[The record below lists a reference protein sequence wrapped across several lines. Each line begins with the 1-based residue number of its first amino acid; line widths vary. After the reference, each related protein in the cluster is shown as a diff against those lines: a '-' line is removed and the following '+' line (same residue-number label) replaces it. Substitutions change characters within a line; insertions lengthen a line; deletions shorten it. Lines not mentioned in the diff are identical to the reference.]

1 MEKFLVIQAA
11 RFGDLIQTKRLILSL
26 KQKGEVVL
34 LIDKSLSEIAK
45 ILYPFAHIYGIDF
58 HGSPQSI
65 SLKQF
70 NETFFC
76 LKSLNFSMIYN
87 CNYSHLTSAVCR
99 IFDNDKLIGYRPAH
113 CSQDGILRS
122 SWSRLAFR
130 LASNRCLTSLNL
142 VDFWGHF
149 VDQPLPGKAI
159 NPVAHAGGEGL
170 GVVVSGREERRS
182 LPSDVLAQIT
192 SVIFNLSG
200 CKYIKLFGSNNEIS
214 KARKIIHL
222 LPPKY
227 HDKIINLVGKT
238 TLLTLEEELT
248 NLDLLITPD
257 TGIMH
262 LAAHKGVPVFAFF
275 LSSASCHETGPYG
288 FGHTVFQTSYLC
300 SPCLE
305 SSKCHNNL
313 QCLTPYKSHLFP
325 KYLANIYCGKESSS
339 KCSIEG
345 LQSWTPDF
353 DDLGQKLILLNGNDP
368 ASAERAV
375 VRDIIKSFA
384 GIYGQNLRKSVLPHK
399 EVVELIEKFI
409 PDNEWMLPSRR
420 YA

>member
-11 RFGDLIQTKRLILSL
+11 RFGDLIQAKRLILSI
-26 KQKGEVVL
+26 KQMGEVSL
-34 LIDKSLSEIAK
+34 LIDKSLYDIAK
-45 ILYPFAHIYGIDF
+45 IIYPFAHVYGMDF

-65 SLKQF
+65 NLKQF
-70 NETFFC
+70 NETFSC
-76 LKSLNFSMIYN
+76 LKSQNFSRIYN
-87 CNYSHLTSAVCR
+87 CNYSRLTSAVCR

-122 SWSRLAFR
+122 GWARLAFR
-130 LASNRCLTSLNL
+130 LASKRRWTSLNL
-142 VDFWGHF
+142 VDFWGWF
-149 VDQPLPGKAI
+149 VDQPLPGKTL
-159 NPVAHAGGEGL
+159 NPVASAGGEGL

-182 LPSDVLAQIT
+182 LPSDVLAQVT

-200 CKYIKLFGSNNEIS
+200 CKYIKLFGSNSEIS

-222 LPPKY
+222 LPTKY

-248 NLDLLITPD
+248 SLDLLITPD

-275 LSSASCHETGPYG
+275 LSSACGHETGPYG
-288 FGHTVFQTSYLC
+288 LGHTVFQASYPC
-300 SPCLE
+300 GPCLE

-313 QCLTPYKSHLFP
+313 QCLTPFKNQLLP
-325 KYLANIYCGKESSS
+325 KYLANIYTGKESTRQ
-339 KCSIEG
+339 CSMEG
-345 LQSWTPDF
+345 LQCWTPGF
-353 DDLGQKLILLNGNDP
+353 DDLGQKLVLLNGNDP
-368 ASAERAV
+368 ESADRDS

-384 GIYGQNLRKSVLPHK
+384 GIYEQNFQKPVLAHK
-399 EVVELIEKFI
+399 KIVELIEKFI
-409 PDNEWMLPSRR
+409 PNNEWMLPSKR